1 MRKSR
6 SRVLLVEFI
15 VLCFLASA
23 LGVSVLAED
32 EYQVTATIQSP
43 EPESNAFFG
52 LAIDVNGD
60 FIVISDN
67 KVYVEGIYQAGRVHI
82 FDLDGNLEVT
92 LQSPTPQQD
101 GRFGNSVA
109 IRQDIVVVGEF
120 QAHIGDKTDAGRV
133 YIFDSDGSLHATIQ
147 SPTLKQRAV
156 FGTSVDFSGDT
167 LVISEPFADVEKHAF
182 AGKVHL
188 YDSDGNFQAT
198 IQSPEPLSSN
208 NFGLSVA
215 GSEGIIVVR
224 ECKATVEDT
233 VQAGKAYIFDSD
245 GDLLVTLQ
253 SPEPQ
258 YNARFSSSI
267 AVSGDIVVVGECWAE
282 VDGYS
287 KAGRVHIF
295 DTYGNLLASLQSLE
309 PDTSAMFGWSVDTSG
324 DLILVGEPGADGGSG
339 EEGRVYVFDPEG
351 NLLETLSAPEPTQ
364 GAEFGN
370 IVVVRGEI
378 IVVGGFGETK
388 TGRIHIFQPGA
399 AAFTASDL
407 TIEPSSV
414 KAGGTVT
421 VSVECSNE
429 GSRSGSQT
437 FTLKI
442 DGEVENEKTVTLD
455 PEGSTTV
462 RFEVSAPEEGIYSV
476 DVNGLTG
483 SYEVKKAQTG
493 IPGFPVESLI
503 AGLAVAVLILWFLQR
518 RS

>member
-6 SRVLLVEFI
+6 SRVLLVELI

-92 LQSPTPQQD
+92 LQSPNPQQD

-133 YIFDSDGSLHATIQ
+133 YIFDSDGSLHATIE
-147 SPTLKQRAV
+147 SPTLKQRSV

-167 LVISEPFADVEKHAF
+167 IVVGEPLADVEETAL

-188 YDSDGNFQAT
+188 YDSDGNLQAT
-198 IQSPEPLSSN
+198 IQSPEPLPDN
-208 NFGLSVA
+208 GFGLSVA

-224 ECKATVEDT
+224 ECSATVEDT
-233 VQAGKAYIFDSD
+233 VRAGKAYIFDSD

-282 VDGYS
+282 VDGHS
-287 KAGRVHIF
+287 KAGRAHIF
-295 DTYGNLLASLQSLE
+295 DTEGNLLASLQSPE
-309 PDTSAMFGWSVDTSG
+309 PDTISVFGWSVDISG
-324 DLILVGEPGADGGSG
+324 DLILIGEPGADGGSA
-339 EEGRVYVFDPEG
+339 EEGRVYVFDTKG
-351 NLLETLSAPEPTQ
+351 NLLETLSDPEATQ
-364 GAEFGN
+364 RAEFGN

-399 AAFTASDL
+399 A
-407 TIEPSSV
+407 
-414 KAGGTVT
+414 
-421 VSVECSNE
+421 
-429 GSRSGSQT
+429 
-437 FTLKI
+437 
-442 DGEVENEKTVTLD
+442 
-455 PEGSTTV
+455 
-462 RFEVSAPEEGIYSV
+462 SAPEPSPSPSPKSESPG
-476 DVNGLTG
+476 
-483 SYEVKKAQTG
+483 G
-493 IPGFPVESLI
+493 IPGFSIESVFLGVLLSVLLI
-503 AGLAVAVLILWFLQR
+503 WFSR
-518 RS
+518 R